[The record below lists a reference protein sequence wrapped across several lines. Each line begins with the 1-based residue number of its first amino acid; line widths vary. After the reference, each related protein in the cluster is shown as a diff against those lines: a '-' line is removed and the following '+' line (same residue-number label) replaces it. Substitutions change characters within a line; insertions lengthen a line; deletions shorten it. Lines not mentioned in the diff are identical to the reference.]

1 MRTVL
6 WADSLS
12 NYLAC
17 VCVFE
22 MLVCV
27 CGGMGKTSLVHRL
40 MYGTFSLWHR
50 PTEFREVHHGASM
63 DVVDVPSTEHGVP
76 MRCDV
81 LVLIDCAEG
90 MSLLRRWF
98 GLYNH
103 LVVVRRGGVRGVRGV
118 GGGVDRRC
126 TPYWLDVNSLSGD
139 GVNELR
145 ALILRLYK

>member
-1 MRTVL
+1 
-6 WADSLS
+6 
-12 NYLAC
+12 
-17 VCVFE
+17 

-50 PTEFREVHHGASM
+50 PTVFREVHHGVRM

-81 LVLIDCAEG
+81 LVLIECAEG

-98 GLYNH
+98 GLYHH
-103 LVVVRRGGVRGVRGV
+103 LVVVRRGGGM
-118 GGGVDRRC
+118 DARC
-126 TPYWLDVNSLSGD
+126 TPYVLRVDNLSGD
-139 GVNELR
+139 GVEELR
-145 ALILRLYK
+145 GLIHRLYK

>member
-1 MRTVL
+1 
-6 WADSLS
+6 
-12 NYLAC
+12 
-17 VCVFE
+17 

-50 PTEFREVHHGASM
+50 PTVFREVHHGASM

-90 MSLLRRWF
+90 MALLRRWF
-98 GLYNH
+98 GLYHH
-103 LVVVRRGGVRGVRGV
+103 LVVVRRSVRGSVRG
-118 GGGVDRRC
+118 GLDRRC
-126 TPYWLDVNSLSGD
+126 SPYWLDVDNLSGE

-145 ALILRLYK
+145 GLILRLYK

>member
-1 MRTVL
+1 
-6 WADSLS
+6 
-12 NYLAC
+12 
-17 VCVFE
+17 

-50 PTEFREVHHGASM
+50 PTVFREVHHGASM

-90 MSLLRRWF
+90 MALLRRWF
-98 GLYNH
+98 GLYHH
-103 LVVVRRGGVRGVRGV
+103 LVVVRRGVRVAHVAGHLLVRRGAGVQQLHTARES
-118 GGGVDRRC
+118 
-126 TPYWLDVNSLSGD
+126 PSN
-139 GVNELR
+139 
-145 ALILRLYK
+145 